1 MQGSTV
7 REDLPCRVS
16 ERPCSPDTWPFPH
29 VPLAHL
35 LAHLANQM
43 TGLLNRFPSVGGME
57 MNANYQNSGMLN
69 ASGRASP
76 VRLTQAVGDFGPLYS
91 SQGSLYGS
99 RSVSFRDVRNVC
111 QCVCARVI
119 RRHIAHAHTLAH
131 IPQVAHALTAPYMSH
146 YSKFMYRTFPHSLF
160 PKHTGPFYPPS
171 HACTHILHARA
182 GMWVC

>member
-1 MQGSTV
+1 
-7 REDLPCRVS
+7 
-16 ERPCSPDTWPFPH
+16 
-29 VPLAHL
+29 
-35 LAHLANQM
+35 M

-111 QCVCARVI
+111 QYVCARVI